1 MITVHRTVH
10 LHFYWNFQEEVT
22 SVVLPCK
29 QPSCVTN
36 SNNSAEEDKIQEYL
50 NRSDTA
56 VIYPEPVSDPEA
68 QEPEASIPETEE
80 EEEENQDNGKC
91 SSLLNFYFRW
101 LTVKLFHLAVYSILC
116 FWQKV
121 TSVKSSTF
129 LKFMHIYL

>member
-1 MITVHRTVH
+1 M
-10 LHFYWNFQEEVT
+10 
-22 SVVLPCK
+22 LPCK

-68 QEPEASIPETEE
+68 HEPEASVPETEE
-80 EEEENQDNGKC
+80 EEEENQDNGKS
-91 SSLLNFYFRW
+91 SSLIIFYFRW
-101 LTVKLFHLAVYSILC
+101 LTVKLFHLAVFSILH

-121 TSVKSSTF
+121 TSVNWRTLLNFVYMLMNRYFQKYTKSNAS
-129 LKFMHIYL
+129 LL